1 MQSFSPLPEA
11 LRRAESFERKR
22 ERERERETAGGRRRR
37 RRWEG
42 GAERMGWGPIVLL
55 NKRFFLYILR
65 RNATFS
71 YKGLQKRMVSTFS
84 LSAVYKNISF

>member
-1 MQSFSPLPEA
+1 MRSHNKKKL
-11 LRRAESFERKR
+11 ERER
-22 ERERERETAGGRRRR
+22 ERERERETAGGAAAEGGG
-37 RRWEG
+37 WEG

-65 RNATFS
+65 RSATFS

-84 LSAVYKNISF
+84 LSAVYKTISF

>member
-1 MQSFSPLPEA
+1 MHCIKICA
-11 LRRAESFERKR
+11 LSQRNRTR
-22 ERERERETAGGRRRR
+22 ERERERETAGGAAAEGGG
-37 RRWEG
+37 WEG

-84 LSAVYKNISF
+84 LSAVYKNIPF